1 MRYRG
6 VTAKKIATTKA
17 YMPRALRSLRR
28 RSGDQVATEKPGSDA
43 IRPTLVPGRKPRYV
57 VPTAVT
63 PRHAFSVKVA
73 DLEYGDREI
82 DEEIP
87 VSWLEKALAGSEAT
101 PRGRPGRL
109 SATVAK
115 SGRDVMVRGRATAAV
130 SMPCSRTL
138 DPVDVDLDVEIFLL
152 LTPASP
158 GPFRGE
164 KRPRKQKTT
173 APKKVEKEGR
183 KGPKVD
189 AREESLDDSDAA
201 RDTYDGED
209 VVLDDFV
216 REFLVLEL
224 PMFPLRPDLRSDEPT
239 GICEPPLTE
248 APAGQSGKEID
259 PRLAPLAA
267 IASRLSEKN
276 FKKE

>member
-1 MRYRG
+1 
-6 VTAKKIATTKA
+6 
-17 YMPRALRSLRR
+17 
-28 RSGDQVATEKPGSDA
+28 VA
-43 IRPTLVPGRKPRYV
+43 
-57 VPTAVT
+57 T
-63 PRHAFSVKVA
+63 PRHAFSIKVA

-87 VSWLEKALAGSEAT
+87 VSWLETAFAGSEAT
-101 PRGRPGRL
+101 PRGQPGRL

-130 SMPCSRTL
+130 AMPCARTL
-138 DPVDVDLDVEIFLL
+138 DPVDVDLDAEIFLL
-152 LTPASP
+152 LSPAHSALH
-158 GPFRGE
+158 GE
-164 KRPRKQKTT
+164 KRPRKQGP
-173 APKKVEKEGR
+173 AVAKKAGKQRRDRGSADAEEG
-183 KGPKVD
+183 
-189 AREESLDDSDAA
+189 LDDAGAA

-216 REFLVLEL
+216 REFLMLEL
-224 PMFPLRPDLRSDEPT
+224 PMFPLRPDLRSVEAT
-239 GICEPPLTE
+239 GIEPPFPE
-248 APAGQSGKEID
+248 AASGEAGKEID

>member
-1 MRYRG
+1 MR
-6 VTAKKIATTKA
+6 T
-17 YMPRALRSLRR
+17 
-28 RSGDQVATEKPGSDA
+28 VAP
-43 IRPTLVPGRKPRYV
+43 
-57 VPTAVT
+57 
-63 PRHAFSVKVA
+63 PRHAFSIKVA

-87 VSWLEKALAGSEAT
+87 IAWLETAFAGSEAK

-130 SMPCSRTL
+130 SMPCARTL
-138 DPVDVDLDVEIFLL
+138 DPVDVDLDAEIFLL
-152 LTPASP
+152 LTLAHS
-158 GPFRGE
+158 GPIPGE
-164 KRPRKQKTT
+164 KRPRKPS
-173 APKKVEKEGR
+173 AAVAKKAGKPRRDRTNAET
-183 KGPKVD
+183 
-189 AREESLDDSDAA
+189 REEALDDTDAA

-216 REFLVLEL
+216 REFLMLEL
-224 PMFPLRPDLRSDEPT
+224 PMFPLRPDLRSDEAT
-239 GICEPPLTE
+239 GISRPLV
-248 APAGQSGKEID
+248 AGAQAENAGKEID